1 MDHVALATL
10 RAPGTRI
17 ASCLSTIREVG
28 MELERLIRVAIVRFA
43 YVRIHGFPP
52 QDHHLCRYNLFRSA
66 LLFSHR
72 MSALMTPARRK
83 LGYAVT
89 LLLCY
94 GLLSSNLA
102 WPVLLFYVKW
112 VFYGLLAVALLAA
125 LVRFVKWV
133 WNWDSHQRG

>member
-1 MDHVALATL
+1 
-10 RAPGTRI
+10 
-17 ASCLSTIREVG
+17 
-28 MELERLIRVAIVRFA
+28 
-43 YVRIHGFPP
+43 
-52 QDHHLCRYNLFRSA
+52 
-66 LLFSHR
+66 

-83 LGYAVT
+83 LFVVLGYAVT